1 MTAPSCHTWRS
12 PCARSQNPLHDLPSC
27 KHPSSP
33 DLRPLP
39 PNRAHPPSFSVVLSS
54 CPPSFAMSC
63 SVLLFCLLN
72 AHAGRLS
79 ALLGLHAVA
88 CKPLVFLYYEQLRHS
103 HILRCHTCLLCMRLS
118 CPSGISDPV
127 PMIGVIDSPANQCHS
142 CKTQTS
148 EILCR
153 KSGS

>member
-1 MTAPSCHTWRS
+1 MIFPPANTPHPLTYAPS
-12 PCARSQNPLHDLPSC
+12 
-27 KHPSSP
+27 
-33 DLRPLP
+33 P
-39 PNRAHPPSFSVVLSS
+39 PNRAHLPSFSVVLSS

-79 ALLGLHAVA
+79 ALLGLRAVA

-103 HILRCHTCLLCMRLS
+103 HILRCHTCPLCMRLS
-118 CPSGISDPV
+118 CPSGILDPGLV

-148 EILCR
+148 GILCR